1 MVSAQDNKGA
11 LYGGNAARVEREN
24 HPGENPMIIRD
35 ILLIP
40 VIAFISGILCFFNPP
55 LSPLVSFILP
65 SGTHMVRCLLVG

>member
-1 MVSAQDNKGA
+1 MVRAKDNKGA

-24 HPGENPMIIRD
+24 TLGENPMIIRD

-55 LSPLVSFILP
+55 LSRLVSFILP
-65 SGTHMVRCLLVG
+65 SGTHLVRRLLVG